1 MTHPIF
7 ACVNGFDPSEAV
19 CDYAAWA
26 ARRLQ
31 KEVRLIH
38 TLDHQVSEESAQK
51 MTGDLTGSL
60 NLGERDELL
69 DELVEVEHEQNRL
82 LLRRGKIILEK
93 SKRRV
98 EKDGALTI
106 EKILLHGRLQQNLV
120 ELQNEM
126 SLLVIGRF
134 GQSHQN
140 QKNSGV
146 GHKVEGV
153 IRSLEKPILVISE
166 SFQPPQKIMVAF
178 DASDASMKAVHYLA
192 TTGLVKGIDVH
203 LVTVGALAASL
214 HPRLEEAR
222 KVLTESGHQLHQ
234 VILEGEVVDTL
245 VNYRK
250 SEGVDLTVMG
260 AFSHHWLRNLLMGS
274 MTSQI
279 LGQGPGALLLVR

>member
-26 ARRLQ
+26 ARSLSLD
-31 KEVRLIH
+31 VRLIH
-38 TLDHQVSEESAQK
+38 TLDHQTIDTATSK
-51 MTGDLTGSL
+51 MTGDLTGNL

-69 DELVEVEHEQNRL
+69 EELVEVEHEQNRL

-98 EKDGALTI
+98 EKDGSLNV
-106 EKILLHGRLQQNLV
+106 EKTLLHGRLQQNLV

-140 QKNSGV
+140 QKSTSV

-153 IRSLEKPILVISE
+153 IRSLEKPILVVSE
-166 SFQPPQKIMVAF
+166 NFQAPKKIMIAF

-192 TTGLVKGIDVH
+192 STGLVTGSEIH
-203 LVTVGALAASL
+203 LITVGPLAATL

-222 KVLTESGHQLHQ
+222 KTLTDSGHKLHQ
-234 VILEGEVVDTL
+234 AILDGDVLETL

-250 SEGVDLTVMG
+250 SEGIDLTVMG